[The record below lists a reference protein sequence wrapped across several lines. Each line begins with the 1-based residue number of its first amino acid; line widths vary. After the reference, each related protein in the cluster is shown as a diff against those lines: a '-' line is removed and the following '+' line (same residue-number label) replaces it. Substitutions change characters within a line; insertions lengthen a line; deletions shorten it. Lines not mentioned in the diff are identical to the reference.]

1 MIKAIFFDFYGVI
14 NLAGELNSEVSDFVK
29 ANHQQYKFAVL
40 SAADTDL
47 HEWLN
52 AKGIGQFFDIVQT
65 TAEIGI
71 SKTAPEFFTIPLK
84 KLNLQADEVL
94 FVDDIETYILVAH
107 RLGFRVV
114 LYDYN
119 ANLVE
124 QLKTE
129 L

>member
-47 HEWLN
+47 HDWLD
-52 AKGIGQFFDIVQT
+52 AKGIGQFFDIIQT

-84 KLNLQADEVL
+84 KMNLEADEVL
-94 FVDDIETYILVAH
+94 FVDDIETYILVADK
-107 RLGFRVV
+107 LGFKVA

-119 ANLVE
+119 ANLID
-124 QLKTE
+124 QIKAKL
-129 L
+129 

>member
-29 ANHQQYKFAVL
+29 ANHQQYKFVVL
-40 SAADTDL
+40 SAANTDL

-71 SKTAPEFFTIPLK
+71 SKTSPEFFTIPLK